1 MNTAIQK
8 QQFHKLCEC
17 KNKDRHLAST
27 IEYLGPWANFSKK
40 NRLETMDQRNEKW
53 KFTEII
59 VYYSDE
65 YATDITDILNKTI
78 LQRVP

>member
-1 MNTAIQK
+1 MA
-8 QQFHKLCEC
+8 
-17 KNKDRHLAST
+17 
-27 IEYLGPWANFSKK
+27 
-40 NRLETMDQRNEKW
+40 QRNEKW
-53 KFTEII
+53 NFTEII